1 MRILVAP
8 DKFKDSLGAAE
19 VAEQI
24 AAGLRGGLPNA
35 EIIRF
40 PMADGGEGTA
50 RVICSAAGGEW
61 HTCDVHDPMGN
72 VVEARYCTIEHGAI
86 AVMEMSEASG
96 LWRVP
101 AAGRDPVAASS
112 FGTGELLLAA
122 GGRGAREIIIGLGG
136 SATNDGGFGMGRALG
151 WRFLAADGSEL
162 TGAVSDLLR
171 LARMIRPN
179 DWRQPRIVVA
189 ADVRN
194 PLLGRNGATRV
205 YGKQKGGTPAQCDLL
220 ERALSHFADVVAAE
234 VQTDFRDA
242 AGAGAAGGLGFG
254 LMSFCAASIRPG
266 FDVVA
271 ERVNLEAAVRN
282 TDVVITGEG
291 RLDAQTLAGKTP
303 AGVARLARKLGKI
316 VYAVVGEA
324 DDLQDSLFDGIL
336 VLRAGGMTAD
346 AAIENAPQ
354 LLREAGRRL
363 ATMLR

>member
-8 DKFKDSLGAAE
+8 DKFKDSLGAAD

-24 AAGLRGGLPNA
+24 AAGLREGLPSA

-50 RVICSAAGGEW
+50 RVICSAVSGEW

-72 VVEARYCTIEHGAI
+72 VVEARYCTIEQGAT

-101 AAGRDPVAASS
+101 AAERDPVAASS

-122 GGRGAREIIIGLGG
+122 ERSGAREIVIGLGG

-151 WRFLAADGSEL
+151 WRFLADDGSEL
-162 TGAVSDLLR
+162 TGNVSDLLD
-171 LARMIRPN
+171 LARIARPN
-179 DWRQPRIVVA
+179 EWFLPPIVVA

-194 PLLGRNGATRV
+194 PLLGPNGATRV
-205 YGKQKGGTPAQCDLL
+205 YGKQKGGTQAQCDLL
-220 ERALSHFADVVAAE
+220 ERALGHFADVVASE
-234 VQTDFRDA
+234 MQTDFRDA

-271 ERVNLEAAVRN
+271 ERVNFEAAVRN
-282 TDVVITGEG
+282 ADVVITGEG
-291 RLDAQTLAGKTP
+291 RLDAQTLAGKAP
-303 AGVARLARKLGKI
+303 AGVARLARKWRKS
-316 VYAVVGEA
+316 VYAIVGQA
-324 DDLQDSLFDGIL
+324 DDVQDSLFDDIF
-336 VLRAGGMTAD
+336 VLQAEGMTAR

-363 ATMLR
+363 ATMLH